1 MTGLID
7 VLHPLSEG
15 ARLTGAWLD
24 TRSGVT
30 PVADRCLV
38 AHYVE
43 LPDGAQGETESRFIS
58 HHLEL
63 AAEHDILTGGV
74 QRAVEIGVVDE
85 IVEPVAT
92 RRRIAEVMK
101 KTPGVRG
108 LHGNI
113 PL

>member
-1 MTGLID
+1 MGSVAAIRI
-7 VLHPLSEG
+7 LHRRKLAEVP
-15 ARLTGAWLD
+15 
-24 TRSGVT
+24 
-30 PVADRCLV
+30 P
-38 AHYVE
+38 
-43 LPDGAQGETESRFIS
+43 ESREE
-58 HHLEL
+58 LELDL